1 MKLAELLVD
10 VFISL
15 IKLRQL
21 VEQGEL
27 TAHVHIIWRWSRAVR
42 AHVFPTL
49 KGVAFESGIFFCGG
63 GGNFTIHP
71 LAGFSKIPNPT
82 LGWNV
87 SVHVTQHM

>member
-27 TAHVHIIWRWSRAVR
+27 TAHTHIIWRWSRAVR

-49 KGVAFESGIFFCGG
+49 KGVAFESGIFCGG
-63 GGNFTIHP
+63 GDNFKIHP
-71 LAGFSKIPNPT
+71 LAGLSKIPNPT